1 MAQRIQKIAV
11 AAAVLQHDDVEVA
24 RAARG
29 LGGGQFPQL
38 RELPD
43 VSPQRARILLTMAR
57 NWTAMAGLKERL
69 RQLRREAETQHSAPT

>member
-1 MAQRIQKIAV
+1 MAPHLTPSECREF
-11 AAAVLQHDDVEVA
+11 AAECL
-24 RAARG
+24 
-29 LGGGQFPQL
+29 QL

-69 RQLRREAETQHSAPT
+69 RQLRKEAESQHNAPT